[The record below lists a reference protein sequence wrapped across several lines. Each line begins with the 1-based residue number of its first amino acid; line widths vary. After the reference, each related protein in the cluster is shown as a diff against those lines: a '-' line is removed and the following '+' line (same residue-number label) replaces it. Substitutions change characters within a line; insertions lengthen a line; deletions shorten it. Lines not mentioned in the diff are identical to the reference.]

1 MKFLRKKRRSTLI
14 GYVPGDS
21 LLHRLDPRTKLLA
34 IVFIGIA
41 SLSVAS
47 PVLMAVPL
55 IFVVLLVAISHL
67 GRQLFRSLL
76 AFSLILAVV
85 LVLDA
90 FFSSVEPGNLVL
102 SLDLGLCT
110 LDLYSGRLN
119 FALAMGLRLL
129 TIASISLLFIMT
141 TDYSAFVRS
150 LKAMHVPNSISF
162 SLGYA
167 LRSAATM
174 WEDAH
179 HIADAQRS
187 RGLEFDR
194 SLLTKNRNRLMAL
207 TVPIAVSV
215 LNRSSRVSESMLSR
229 GFGYSQRPSF
239 YDEPRF
245 GRCDVFMIL
254 GLCAMLASE
263 YAVAVFIS

>member
-1 MKFLRKKRRSTLI
+1 MKIFRRRRHKTLI

-34 IVFIGIA
+34 IVLISIA

-47 PVLMAVPL
+47 PVFMAIPL
-55 IFVVLLVAISHL
+55 IFVILLVAVSHL

-76 AFSLILAVV
+76 AFSFFFAVV
-85 LVLDA
+85 IVLDA

-102 SLDLGLCT
+102 SIDLGLFS

-150 LKAMHVPNSISF
+150 LKAMHVPNSVSF

-167 LRSAATM
+167 LRSAVTM

-179 HIADAQRS
+179 RIADAQRS

-245 GRCDVFMIL
+245 SRYDVLMIL
-254 GLCAMLASE
+254 GLSTMLAIE
-263 YAVAVFIS
+263 YAVAVFSS